1 MANPLYGTFRNSI
14 PFAQVGSGKKV
25 MLLFLGGPGNGIPR
39 GFSFSF
45 MLTGLKPLLSEY
57 TLYAVS
63 RKSGLTEGY
72 TAHMMSDD
80 YAELISQEFGGHVDL
95 IVGISYGGMIA
106 QHFAADHADLCDHLV
121 IAMATHKA
129 TEAGIKVDIQYAELA
144 SQGKDREAG
153 VAITKAL
160 YPPGIMRGLMSAM
173 MWLMGPSY
181 IGEKNSAYS
190 QDVLIEARAE
200 EIFDPVKSLKRI
212 KVPVLL
218 LDGEKDIYFQA
229 GSAQEMAAMI
239 PTSTLILYPGKGH
252 EISNEERF
260 GEDILEFIAKNQEPA
275 QRK

>member
-1 MANPLYGTFRNSI
+1 MANTQYGIFKNKI
-14 PFAQVGSGKKV
+14 PFARAGSGKKN

-39 GFSFSF
+39 GFSFSY
-45 MLTGLKPLLSEY
+45 MLSGLKPLLTEY

-63 RKSGLTEGY
+63 RKSGLREGY
-72 TAHMMSDD
+72 TARMMSDD
-80 YAELISQEFGGHVDL
+80 YAELIQQEFGGHVDL
-95 IVGISYGGMIA
+95 VVGISYGGMIA
-106 QHFAADHADLCDHLV
+106 QYFAADHADLCDHLV

-129 TEAGIKVDIQYAELA
+129 TEAGVKVDIEYAELA

-160 YPPGIMRGLMSAM
+160 YPPGIMRGLMSAA
-173 MWLMGPSY
+173 MWLMGPAY
-181 IGEKNSAYS
+181 IGEKSSTYS

-200 EIFDPVKSLKRI
+200 ETFDPVKSLKRI

-239 PTSTLILYPGKGH
+239 PHSTLILYPGKGH
-252 EISNEERF
+252 EISNEKRF
-260 GEDILEFIAKNQEPA
+260 GEDILEFIAKNKKSA
-275 QRK
+275 